1 MPTSNQR
8 RNSGRRDSA
17 ERGST
22 SDDAAAAREIQWFP
36 GKPEEYLSFGLQAA
50 NQNGL
55 GQRRES
61 SKLNRRAAETALCHG
76 LRNAAA
82 EFEEADAR
90 ADALSGNCQAVRRLF
105 IQTYWDLPALCDDSS

>member
-1 MPTSNQR
+1 MGHREFGFPSSFPNRSFQTSQCKLLYSKRAQGLTELPFCALGQMDALIQSRAESPMPTSNQR

-61 SKLNRRAAETALCHG
+61 SKL
-76 LRNAAA
+76 
-82 EFEEADAR
+82 
-90 ADALSGNCQAVRRLF
+90 
-105 IQTYWDLPALCDDSS
+105 